1 MTKEQELLYN
11 EHFDE
16 LSGAS
21 NLEDYSEKDVDRVLN
36 RLFMCLPNNGR
47 FYKYRKAEGVGFDFA
62 YDSLKNGYLWL
73 APASSMN
80 DDFDTTILFDP
91 EQDIEDVKQY
101 LISHPIEVIQWL
113 FKKSQESGKNLFG
126 ATPLDNELF
135 DKAISCY
142 NLETGKLNKNK
153 AVKTLSKYG
162 YSILE
167 INKYLDEIDDLV
179 KNKILSNKDILKQIT
194 ESFLSFNQKI
204 REMAQLFCVCERYD
218 LDTMWAYYTDNKGF
232 CIEYDFNN
240 VKNLPIEKKRL
251 FISFYKVIY
260 NDNKGRCSF
269 ILDIKY
275 FLGGNKDKA
284 LLAKANNEMITQL
297 LTKQEKWKEEREW
310 RLFVCNIEN
319 KLFADL
325 VTAIYIDNSMI
336 DTDNG
341 RKLLALAKQHN
352 WNVYIRKLN
361 YIGTEHIYENN
372 QN

>member
-11 EHFDE
+11 EHFEE
-16 LSGAS
+16 LSGAN

-47 FYKYRKAEGVGFDFA
+47 FYKYRKAEGEGFDFA

-91 EQDIEDVKQY
+91 EQDIEDVKKY

-113 FKKSQESGKNLFG
+113 FKKSQESDKNLLG

-135 DKAISCY
+135 DKAICCY

-153 AVKTLSKYG
+153 AVEMLSKYG
-162 YSILE
+162 YSVLK

-179 KNKILSNKDILKQIT
+179 NNKILSNEDTLKQIT
-194 ESFLSFNQKI
+194 ESFLSFNQRI

-240 VKNLPIEKKRL
+240 VKNLPIEKRRL

-260 NDNKGRCSF
+260 SDNKGRCSF
-269 ILDIKY
+269 ILDIK
-275 FLGGNKDKA
+275 
-284 LLAKANNEMITQL
+284 
-297 LTKQEKWKEEREW
+297 
-310 RLFVCNIEN
+310 
-319 KLFADL
+319 
-325 VTAIYIDNSMI
+325 
-336 DTDNG
+336 
-341 RKLLALAKQHN
+341 
-352 WNVYIRKLN
+352 
-361 YIGTEHIYENN
+361 
-372 QN
+372 